1 MPSIKTRAHARTLRS
16 NEILIALLE
25 VSVRNVV
32 TRDTEYYLNETV
44 NDLAETITKLVLP
57 ALIVMSTALFS
68 EPFSAVMESPDTAV
82 TVGFPSPRASTMASV
97 PDWPK
102 TRYACHAAPLTRMV
116 DNSDEI

>member
-1 MPSIKTRAHARTLRS
+1 MNDPAPSTTV
-16 NEILIALLE
+16 N
-25 VSVRNVV
+25 
-32 TRDTEYYLNETV
+32 RDTENYLNETV

-68 EPFSAVMESPDTAV
+68 EPFSAVTESPDTAV
-82 TVGFPSPRASTMASV
+82 TVGLPSPLTSTMASV

>member
-1 MPSIKTRAHARTLRS
+1 M
-16 NEILIALLE
+16 
-25 VSVRNVV
+25 

>member
-1 MPSIKTRAHARTLRS
+1 MSGVNDTYNPVLVKSFSEIFFSVTLE
-16 NEILIALLE
+16 NTG
-25 VSVRNVV
+25 NCW
-32 TRDTEYYLNETV
+32 DTEYYLNETV